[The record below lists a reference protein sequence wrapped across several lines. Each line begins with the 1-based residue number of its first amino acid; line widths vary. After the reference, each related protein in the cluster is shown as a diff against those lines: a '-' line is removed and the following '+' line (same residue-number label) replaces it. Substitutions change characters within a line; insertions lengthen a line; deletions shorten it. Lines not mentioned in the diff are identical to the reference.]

1 MAKKSMIHRDVKR
14 AKLVEKYKEKRLELK
29 KIIKSIHTSDEDRF
43 QAVIKLQSLPRD
55 ASPVRQRNRCG
66 LSGRPHGFYRKF
78 DQEHNFPEM
87 AGEKIRAYFNFDTEE
102 NEMFKVRGRK
112 PLSKAP
118 IKNDQVMN

>member
-1 MAKKSMIHRDVKR
+1 MDKKSMIHRDVKR
-14 AKLVEKYKEKRLELK
+14 SKLVEKFKERRLELK

-78 DQEHNFPEM
+78 GLAKSQLRERTMN
-87 AGEKIRAYFNFDTEE
+87 GE
-102 NEMFKVRGRK
+102 VPG
-112 PLSKAP
+112 LSKASW
-118 IKNDQVMN
+118 